1 MIGFVFSLK
10 SHKFAKVSCN
20 SNIDHKIFRISSSMN
35 DDIDNDNNNNM
46 NMNQEM
52 RLYYQLC

>member
-20 SNIDHKIFRISSSMN
+20 SNIDHKIFRISSS
-35 DDIDNDNNNNM
+35 IDNDNNNNM